1 MAIRQ
6 DSFRVEKGQDYLA
19 YVRDYYGDEAE
30 IVAVTQVEG
39 RTPTSPAMV
48 EVVVAINDTKE
59 KKQPI
64 INKRAALHYE
74 NSLKEFKSDNFDRK
88 IAIEN
93 KQNQNEN
100 KSLNQDLNS
109 KKELSRLKFNPNSSN
124 KSKDDKQLLNE
135 LNSKVDYLMS
145 MRWGELAPA
154 RNNLEIPPE
163 FALIYDKAKKSDMLQ
178 THLDEIM
185 RATLK
190 NMPKALLS
198 NKEAITRYFTTL
210 LKSMIPC
217 RVDAP
222 IRKQKI
228 IMLVGPTGVGKTTTL
243 AKLAYRYAYG
253 SKRYKTAIVSLDN
266 FRLGAKEQLAE
277 YARTMRLPIAFV
289 STEEDLHKNLETL
302 SGYDVVLIDSTGNSQ
317 YDKTKIEKLESYL
330 KASESEIEVALV
342 LNAGM
347 KYDDMEETFNAF
359 NALNI
364 DTLILTK
371 FDETRAF
378 GNIFSLIFNIKKPVS
393 FFSIGQ
399 NVPDDILVANSEYL
413 IKCVLD
419 GFKG

>member
-19 YVRDYYGDEAE
+19 YVRDFYGDDAE
-30 IVAVTQVEG
+30 IVTITQVEG
-39 RTPTSPAMV
+39 RTPTSPALV
-48 EVVVAINDTKE
+48 EVVVAIDDTKE
-59 KKQPI
+59 KKPLV
-64 INKRAALHYE
+64 NKRAVMQYE
-74 NSLKEFKSDNFDRK
+74 NSVKEFEKR
-88 IAIEN
+88 IEPVE
-93 KQNQNEN
+93 EN
-100 KSLNQDLNS
+100 IIKKEPLRLKLNS
-109 KKELSRLKFNPNSSN
+109 NS
-124 KSKDDKQLLNE
+124 KSQKVKDDKQLLNE

-163 FALIYDKAKKSDMLQ
+163 FALIYDKAKKSDMLEC
-178 THLDEIM
+178 HLNEIM

-190 NMPKALLS
+190 NMPKALLA
-198 NKEAITRYFTTL
+198 NKDAINRYFTTL

-217 RVDAP
+217 RVDSP

-243 AKLAYRYAYG
+243 AKLAHRYAYG
-253 SKRYKTAIVSLDN
+253 VKRYKTAIISLDN

-277 YARTMRLPIAFV
+277 YATTMMLPIHFV
-289 STEEDLHKNLETL
+289 NTQEELQKSLESL

-317 YDKTKIEKLESYL
+317 YDKAKIEKLESFL
-330 KASESEIEVALV
+330 KASQSEIEVTLV

-347 KYDDMEETFNAF
+347 KYDDMEHTYNAF
-359 NALNI
+359 NVLKI

-378 GNIFSLIFNIKKPVS
+378 GNIFSLIFNVKKPVS
-393 FFSIGQ
+393 FFSTGQ
-399 NVPDDILVANSEYL
+399 NVPDDIVVANSEYL

>member
-19 YVRDYYGDEAE
+19 YVRDFYGDDAQ
-30 IVAVTQVEG
+30 IVTVTQVEG

-48 EVVVAINDTKE
+48 EVVVAINETKD
-59 KKQPI
+59 KKPALV
-64 INKRAALHYE
+64 NKRAVLQYE
-74 NSLKEFKSDNFDRK
+74 NSLKDYKAITEVKKPEEPEK
-88 IAIEN
+88 IVE
-93 KQNQNEN
+93 
-100 KSLNQDLNS
+100 
-109 KKELSRLKFNPNSSN
+109 KKELSRLKFNPSTTNT
-124 KSKDDKQLLNE
+124 KTKDDKQLLSE

-289 STEEDLHKNLETL
+289 STEEDLHKNLENL
-302 SGYDVVLIDSTGNSQ
+302 SGYDVILIDSTGNSQ

>member
-19 YVRDYYGDEAE
+19 YVRDFYGDDAE
-30 IVAVTQVEG
+30 IVTITQVEG
-39 RTPTSPAMV
+39 RTPTSPALV
-48 EVVVAINDTKE
+48 EVVVAIDDTKE
-59 KKQPI
+59 KKPLV
-64 INKRAALHYE
+64 NKRAVMQYE
-74 NSLKEFKSDNFDRK
+74 NSVKEFEKR
-88 IAIEN
+88 IEPVE
-93 KQNQNEN
+93 EN
-100 KSLNQDLNS
+100 IIKKEPLRLKLNS
-109 KKELSRLKFNPNSSN
+109 NSQSQ
-124 KSKDDKQLLNE
+124 KAKDDKQLLNE

-163 FALIYDKAKKSDMLQ
+163 FALIYDKAKKSDMLEC
-178 THLDEIM
+178 HLNEIM

-190 NMPKALLS
+190 NMPKALLA
-198 NKEAITRYFTTL
+198 NKDAINRYFTTL

-217 RVDAP
+217 RVDSP

-243 AKLAYRYAYG
+243 AKLAHRYAYG
-253 SKRYKTAIVSLDN
+253 VKRYKTAIISLDN

-277 YARTMRLPIAFV
+277 YATTMMLPIHFV
-289 STEEDLHKNLETL
+289 NTQEELQKSLESL

-317 YDKTKIEKLESYL
+317 YDKAKIEKLESFL
-330 KASESEIEVALV
+330 KASQSEIEVTLV

-347 KYDDMEETFNAF
+347 KYDDMEHTYNAF
-359 NALNI
+359 NVLKI

-378 GNIFSLIFNIKKPVS
+378 GNIFSLIFNVKKPVS
-393 FFSIGQ
+393 FFSTGQ
-399 NVPDDILVANSEYL
+399 NVPDDIVVANSEYL

>member
-19 YVRDYYGDEAE
+19 YVRDFYGDDAE
-30 IVAVTQVEG
+30 IVTITQVEG
-39 RTPTSPAMV
+39 RTPTSPALV
-48 EVVVAINDTKE
+48 EVVVAIDDTKE
-59 KKQPI
+59 KKPLV
-64 INKRAALHYE
+64 NKRAVMQYE
-74 NSLKEFKSDNFDRK
+74 NSVKEFEKR
-88 IAIEN
+88 IEPVE
-93 KQNQNEN
+93 EN
-100 KSLNQDLNS
+100 IIKKEPLRLKLNS
-109 KKELSRLKFNPNSSN
+109 NS
-124 KSKDDKQLLNE
+124 KSQKAKDDKQLLNE

-163 FALIYDKAKKSDMLQ
+163 FALIYDKAKKSDMLEC
-178 THLDEIM
+178 HLNEIM

-190 NMPKALLS
+190 NMPKALLA
-198 NKEAITRYFTTL
+198 NKDAINRYFTTL

-217 RVDAP
+217 RVDSP

-243 AKLAYRYAYG
+243 AKLAHRYAYG
-253 SKRYKTAIVSLDN
+253 VKRYKTAIISLDN

-277 YARTMRLPIAFV
+277 YATTMMLPIHFV
-289 STEEDLHKNLETL
+289 NTQEELQKSLESL

-317 YDKTKIEKLESYL
+317 YDKAKIEKLESFL
-330 KASESEIEVALV
+330 KASQSEIEVTLV

-347 KYDDMEETFNAF
+347 KYDDMEHTYNAF
-359 NALNI
+359 NVLKI

-378 GNIFSLIFNIKKPVS
+378 GNIFSLIFNVKKPVS
-393 FFSIGQ
+393 FFSTGQ
-399 NVPDDILVANSEYL
+399 NVPDDIVVANSEYL

>member
-19 YVRDYYGDEAE
+19 YVRDFYGDDAE
-30 IVAVTQVEG
+30 IVTITQVEG
-39 RTPTSPAMV
+39 RTPTSPALV
-48 EVVVAINDTKE
+48 EVVVAIDDAKE
-59 KKQPI
+59 KKPLV
-64 INKRAALHYE
+64 NKRAVMQYE
-74 NSLKEFKSDNFDRK
+74 NSVKEFEKK
-88 IAIEN
+88 VEPVEEN
-93 KQNQNEN
+93 IIKKEPLRL
-100 KSLNQDLNS
+100 KLNS
-109 KKELSRLKFNPNSSN
+109 NS
-124 KSKDDKQLLNE
+124 KSQKAKDDKQLLNE

-163 FALIYDKAKKSDMLQ
+163 FALIYDKAKKSDMLEC
-178 THLDEIM
+178 HLNEIM

-190 NMPKALLS
+190 NMPKALLA
-198 NKEAITRYFTTL
+198 NKDAINRYFTTL

-217 RVDAP
+217 RVDSP

-243 AKLAYRYAYG
+243 AKLAHRYAYG
-253 SKRYKTAIVSLDN
+253 VKRYKTAIISLDN

-277 YARTMRLPIAFV
+277 YATTMMLPIHFV
-289 STEEDLHKNLETL
+289 NTQEELQKSLESL

-317 YDKTKIEKLESYL
+317 YDKAKIEKLESFL
-330 KASESEIEVALV
+330 KASQSEIEVTLV

-347 KYDDMEETFNAF
+347 KYDDMEHTYNAF
-359 NALNI
+359 NVLKI

-378 GNIFSLIFNIKKPVS
+378 GNIFSLIFNVKKPVS
-393 FFSIGQ
+393 FFSTGQ
-399 NVPDDILVANSEYL
+399 NVPDDIVVANSEYL